1 MIELFDDW
9 VILIGDSDY
18 QLAKPAGTRTDKRT
32 GKERPAYK
40 VYGYFGTI
48 TAALQRLVQKC
59 TREKLKD
66 RTTSLYE
73 ALQAFKE
80 VREKLTEILG
90 QVEGIEFD

>member
-32 GKERPAYK
+32 GEKRQTYK

-48 TAALQRLVQKC
+48 TAALNRLMQEC

-73 ALQAFKE
+73 ALQAF
-80 VREKLTEILG
+80 REARGKLAEILG
-90 QVEGIEFD
+90 VVEDSEP